1 MAAASSRHYDIILL
15 GATGYTGK
23 LIAEYITTNLPTNI
37 TWAVAGRNQS
47 KLQSLVSELKSLNS
61 TRKSPDII
69 TVASLTSPELTPLV
83 KKTKVLLNAVGP
95 YHLYS
100 TPVVEACAQQGTHYL
115 DVTGETPWVRDIIVK
130 YDDTAKKTGAIIIP
144 EVGVESAPSDLV
156 AYIATRL
163 IRKVWDCGVMD
174 MVASVHELK
183 SSGPSGGTLATGL
196 GLADH
201 YPAKVMRQ
209 CLSDPFVLSPSQLR
223 PYTKDTIYPRN
234 PEPNTYARTG
244 LQKLTGVWKYP
255 RLGHLTTSITAKPNE
270 AIVHRSA
277 GLTPYFYGFNFTY
290 EEYMA
295 VASPLVGVLIHI
307 AVTILVLMLAFP
319 PTRAILKLFAAYK
332 PGSGPT
338 KESTK
343 GDVLELRAVAVAEQL
358 AKNQRKALASFRY
371 EGGIYALTALLI
383 SEAAMVILTKEEEIK
398 KSHGAGF
405 LTPSCLGDN
414 YLERLEKAGV
424 QIGVQQIGD
433 VGSK

>member
-1 MAAASSRHYDIILL
+1 MAASRQYDIILL

-23 LIAEYITTNLPTNI
+23 LTAEYITTNLPTNI
-37 TWAVAGRNQS
+37 KWAIAGRNQS
-47 KLQSLVSELKSLNS
+47 KLSALANELKSLNS
-61 TRKSPDII
+61 SRSTPDII
-69 TVASLTSPELTPLV
+69 TVGNLTTPDLTPVV
-83 KKTKVLLNAVGP
+83 KKTKVLLNTVGP

-130 YDDTAKKTGAIIIP
+130 YEETAKKTGAIIIP
-144 EVGVESAPSDLV
+144 EVGIESAPSDLV

-163 IRKVWDCGVMD
+163 VRKVWDCGVMD
-174 MVASVHELK
+174 VVASVHELK

-201 YPAKVMRQ
+201 YSAKQMKE
-209 CLSDPFVLSPSQLR
+209 CLTNPFVLSPTRIR
-223 PYTKDTIYPRN
+223 PYTKDTIYPPN
-234 PEPNTYARTG
+234 PEPNTYIRTG
-244 LQKLTGVWKYP
+244 MQKLTGVWKYP
-255 RLGHLTTSITAKPNE
+255 RLGYLATSITAKPNE

-277 GLTPYFYGFNFTY
+277 GLTPYFYGFNFSY

-295 VASPLVGVLIHI
+295 VGSPVVGVLIHI
-307 AVTILVLMLAFP
+307 AISLLVFLLAFP
-319 PTRAILKLFAAYK
+319 PTRALMKAFSKYS

-343 GDVLELRAVAVAEQL
+343 GDAFELRAVAVAEQL
-358 AKNQRKALASFRY
+358 AKTPRKALATFRW
-371 EGGIYALTALLI
+371 EGGIYQLTAVLLA
-383 SEAAMVILTKEEEIK
+383 EAAMVILAKEEEVK

-405 LTPSCLGDN
+405 LTPSCLGDD
-414 YLERLEKAGV
+414 YVDRLGNAGV
-424 QIGVQQIGD
+424 KINVQQIGD